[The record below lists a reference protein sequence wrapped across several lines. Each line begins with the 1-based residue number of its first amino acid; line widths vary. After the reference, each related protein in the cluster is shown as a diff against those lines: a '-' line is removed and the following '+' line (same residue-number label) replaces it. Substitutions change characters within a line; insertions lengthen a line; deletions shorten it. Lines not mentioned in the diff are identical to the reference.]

1 MTGDNRRRIDNWL
14 TFTRAFIASEI
25 MSNTTT
31 LAITSPL
38 SDRLLAMNESAT
50 IAMAKKGRELS
61 AKGVDVINLSFG
73 EPDFQTPQ
81 YIKDAAKKAL
91 DDGYTFYTPVPGI
104 LELRQAICD
113 KLKRDNQLDFYP
125 NQIVVST
132 GAKQA
137 LANVILS
144 LVNPGDEVIVFAPYW
159 VSYEEMVKLAEGVPV
174 PLVGTRENDYK
185 ATAAQLEAAI
195 TPRTKLIMYS
205 SPCNPTG
212 AVFSRDELGA
222 IAEVLA
228 RHPRVYALA
237 DEIYEYIN
245 FVGEHVSLAQ
255 FPAVAERV
263 ITVNGFSKGYAMT
276 GWRLGY
282 LAARQDIATA
292 CDKMQGQITSGT
304 CSITQ
309 HAGVAALA
317 GGRASADE
325 MAAAYHRRRDL
336 VLELVKDIPGLDTP
350 TPSGA
355 FYIFPE
361 VSAFFGRTAP
371 DGSTIRN
378 SSDLAL
384 FILNDAHVSSVSG
397 EAFGAPEC
405 LRFSTAAADDKLVE
419 AFRRIKASLTK
430 LC

>member
-1 MTGDNRRRIDNWL
+1 MLNTVTL
-14 TFTRAFIASEI
+14 TSA
-25 MSNTTT
+25 
-31 LAITSPL
+31 SPL

-50 IAMAKKGRELS
+50 IAMAKKARELA
-61 AKGVDVINLSFG
+61 AKGFDVINLSFG

-91 DDGYTFYTPVPGI
+91 DDGHTFYTPVPGI

-113 KLKRDNQLDFYP
+113 KFKRDNQLDFLP

-137 LANVILS
+137 LVNTLFS

-174 PLVGTRENDYK
+174 ILVGTLENDYK
-185 ATAAQLEAAI
+185 VTAAQLEAAI
-195 TPRTKLIMYS
+195 TPRTKVIMYS

-212 AVFSRDELGA
+212 SVFSHEELGE
-222 IAEVLA
+222 IAAVMA
-228 RHPRVYALA
+228 RHPQVFALA

-245 FVGEHVSLAQ
+245 FVGEHASLAQ
-255 FPAVAERV
+255 FAEVKDRV

-282 LAARQDIATA
+282 MAARADIAAA
-292 CDKMQGQITSGT
+292 CEKMQGQVTSGA
-304 CSITQ
+304 CSIAQ
-309 HAGVAALA
+309 WAGAAALR

-325 MAAAYHRRRDL
+325 MVTAYHRRRDL
-336 VLELVKDIPGLDTP
+336 VLDIAKDIPGFNTP

-361 VSAFFGRTAP
+361 VSAYFGRTAP
-371 DGSTIRN
+371 DGSNIRN

-384 FILNDAHVSSVSG
+384 FLLNDALVSAVSG
-397 EAFGAPEC
+397 ESFGAPQC
-405 LRFSTAAADDKLVE
+405 MRFSTAAADEKLVE
-419 AFRRIKASLTK
+419 AFRRIKVSLAK
-430 LC
+430 LA

>member
-1 MTGDNRRRIDNWL
+1 MP
-14 TFTRAFIASEI
+14 
-25 MSNTTT
+25 NTTT
-31 LAITSPL
+31 LAPTSPF
-38 SDRLLAMNESAT
+38 SDRLLVMQESAT
-50 IAMAKKGRELS
+50 IAMAKKARELM
-61 AKGVDVINLSFG
+61 AKGFDVINLSFG

-81 YIKDAAKKAL
+81 YIKDAAKQAL

-104 LELRQAICD
+104 PELRQAICD
-113 KLKRDNQLDFYP
+113 KFKRDNQLDFLP

-137 LANVILS
+137 LANVVLS

-159 VSYEEMVKLAEGVPV
+159 VSYEEMVKLSEGTPV
-174 PLVGTRENDYK
+174 TLVGSLENDYK
-185 ATAAQLEAAI
+185 VTAAQLEAAI

-212 AVFSRDELGA
+212 SVFSRAELGE
-222 IAEVLA
+222 IAAVLT
-228 RHPRVYALA
+228 RHPQVYALA

-245 FVGEHVSLAQ
+245 FVGEHASLAN
-255 FPAVAERV
+255 FAEIKDRV

-282 LAARQDIATA
+282 LAARQDIASA
-292 CDKMQGQITSGT
+292 CEKMQSQITSGS

-309 HAGVAALA
+309 RAGLAALR

-325 MAAAYHRRRDL
+325 MVAAYRRRRDL
-336 VLELVKDIPGLDTP
+336 VLEIVKDIPDFNTP

-361 VSAFFGRTAP
+361 VSAYFGRTAP
-371 DGSTIRN
+371 DGSTIQN

-384 FILNDAHVSSVSG
+384 FLLNDALVSAVSG
-397 EAFGAPEC
+397 DAFGAPEC
-405 LRFSTAAADDKLVE
+405 IRFSTAAADDKLVE
-419 AFRRIKASLTK
+419 AFKRIKTSLAK
-430 LC
+430 L

>member
-1 MTGDNRRRIDNWL
+1 MP
-14 TFTRAFIASEI
+14 
-25 MSNTTT
+25 NTTT
-31 LAITSPL
+31 LAPTSPF
-38 SDRLLAMNESAT
+38 SDRLLVMQESAT
-50 IAMAKKGRELS
+50 IAMAKKARELM
-61 AKGVDVINLSFG
+61 AKGFDIINLSFG

-81 YIKDAAKKAL
+81 YIKDAAKQAL

-104 LELRQAICD
+104 PELRQAICD
-113 KLKRDNQLDFYP
+113 KFKRDNQLDFLP

-137 LANVILS
+137 LANVVLS

-159 VSYEEMVKLAEGVPV
+159 VSYEEMVKLAEGTPV
-174 PLVGTRENDYK
+174 TLVGSLENDYK
-185 ATAAQLEAAI
+185 VTAAQLEAAI

-212 AVFSRDELGA
+212 SVFSRAELGE
-222 IAEVLA
+222 IAAVLA
-228 RHPRVYALA
+228 RHPQVYALA

-245 FVGEHVSLAQ
+245 FVGEHASLAN
-255 FPAVAERV
+255 FAEIKDRV

-282 LAARQDIATA
+282 LAARQDIASA
-292 CDKMQGQITSGT
+292 CEKMQSQITSGS

-309 HAGVAALA
+309 RAGLAALR

-325 MAAAYHRRRDL
+325 MVAAYRRRRDL
-336 VLELVKDIPGLDTP
+336 VLEIVKDIPDFNTP

-361 VSAFFGRTAP
+361 VSAYFGRTAP
-371 DGSTIRN
+371 DGSTIQN

-384 FILNDAHVSSVSG
+384 FLLNDALVSAVSG
-397 EAFGAPEC
+397 DAFGAPEC
-405 LRFSTAAADDKLVE
+405 IRFSTAAADDKLVE
-419 AFRRIKASLTK
+419 AFKRIKTSLAK
-430 LC
+430 L

>member
-1 MTGDNRRRIDNWL
+1 MDGVLIRP
-14 TFTRAFIASEI
+14 TFTVHLKFCEILRI
-25 MSNTTT
+25 MSELTT
-31 LAITSPL
+31 LAAVSPL
-38 SDRLLAMNESAT
+38 SNRVLNMSESAT
-50 IAMAKKGRELS
+50 IAMAKKGRELA

-104 LELRQAICD
+104 PELRQAICD
-113 KLKRDNQLDFYP
+113 KFKRDNQLDFQP
-125 NQIVVST
+125 SQIVVST

-137 LANVILS
+137 LANAILS
-144 LVNPGDEVIVFAPYW
+144 LVNPGDEVIVFSPYW
-159 VSYEEMVKLAEGVPV
+159 VSYEEMVKLAGGVPV
-174 PLVGTRENDYK
+174 ALLGTRENDYK
-185 ATAAQLEAAI
+185 VTAAQLEAAI

-212 AVFSRDELGA
+212 AVFSRADLGA
-222 IAEVLA
+222 IADVLA
-228 RHPRVYALA
+228 RHPQVYALA

-255 FPAVAERV
+255 FEAIAERV

-309 HAGVAALA
+309 RAGVAALA
-317 GGRASADE
+317 GGRTSSDE
-325 MAAAYHRRRDL
+325 MAAAYRRRRDL

-361 VSAFFGRTAP
+361 VAAYFGRTAP
-371 DGSTIRN
+371 DGSSIRN

-419 AFRRIKASLTK
+419 AFRRIKASLAK
-430 LC
+430 LT

>member
-1 MTGDNRRRIDNWL
+1 
-14 TFTRAFIASEI
+14 
-25 MSNTTT
+25 MSDTVTPV
-31 LAITSPL
+31 LVSPL

-50 IAMAKKGRELS
+50 IAMAKKGRELA

-104 LELRQAICD
+104 PELRQAICD
-113 KLKRDNQLDFYP
+113 KLKRDNQLDFLP

-137 LANVILS
+137 RANAILS
-144 LVNPGDEVIVFAPYW
+144 LVNPGDEVIVFSPYW

-205 SPCNPTG
+205 TPCNPTG

-228 RHPRVYALA
+228 RHPQVYALA

-309 HAGVAALA
+309 RAGVAALA
-317 GGRASADE
+317 GGRASSDE
-325 MAAAYHRRRDL
+325 MAAAYRRRRDL

-361 VSAFFGRTAP
+361 VSAYFGRTAP

-405 LRFSTAAADDKLVE
+405 LRFSTAAADEKLVE
-419 AFRRIKASLTK
+419 AFRRIKASLARLK
-430 LC
+430 

>member
-1 MTGDNRRRIDNWL
+1 MPNTA
-14 TFTRAFIASEI
+14 TFS
-25 MSNTTT
+25 SV
-31 LAITSPL
+31 SPL

-50 IAMAKKGRELS
+50 IAMAKKARELA
-61 AKGVDVINLSFG
+61 AKGFDVINLSFG

-91 DDGYTFYTPVPGI
+91 DDGHTFYTPVPGI

-113 KLKRDNQLDFYP
+113 KFKRDNQLDFLP

-137 LANVILS
+137 LVNTLFS

-174 PLVGTRENDYK
+174 ILVGTLENDYK
-185 ATAAQLEAAI
+185 VTAAQLEAAI
-195 TPRTKLIMYS
+195 TPRTKVIMYS

-212 AVFSRDELGA
+212 SVFSHEELGE
-222 IAEVLA
+222 IAAVMA
-228 RHPRVYALA
+228 RHPQVFALA

-245 FVGEHVSLAQ
+245 FVGEHASLAQ
-255 FPAVAERV
+255 FAEVKDRV

-282 LAARQDIATA
+282 MAARADIAAA
-292 CDKMQGQITSGT
+292 CEKMQGQVTSGA
-304 CSITQ
+304 CSIAQ
-309 HAGVAALA
+309 WAGAAALR

-325 MAAAYHRRRDL
+325 MVAAYHRRRDL
-336 VLELVKDIPGLDTP
+336 VLAIAKDIPGFNTP

-355 FYIFPE
+355 CYLFPE
-361 VSAFFGRTAP
+361 VSAYFGRTAP

-384 FILNDAHVSSVSG
+384 FLLNDALVSAVSG
-397 EAFGAPEC
+397 ESFGAPQC
-405 LRFSTAAADDKLVE
+405 MRFSTAAADEKLVE
-419 AFRRIKASLTK
+419 AFRRIKVSLAK
-430 LC
+430 LA

>member
-1 MTGDNRRRIDNWL
+1 MAGSATL
-14 TFTRAFIASEI
+14 TSV
-25 MSNTTT
+25 
-31 LAITSPL
+31 SPL
-38 SDRLLAMNESAT
+38 SDRLKAMNESAT
-50 IAMAKKGRELS
+50 IAMAKKAREL
-61 AKGVDVINLSFG
+61 AAQGVDVINLSFG
-73 EPDFQTPQ
+73 EPDFQTPA
-81 YIKDAAKKAL
+81 YIKDAAKQAL
-91 DDGYTFYTPVPGI
+91 DAGHTFYTPVSGI
-104 LELRQAICD
+104 PELRQAICD
-113 KLKRDNQLDFYP
+113 KFKRDNRLDFAP

-174 PLVGTRENDYK
+174 PLVGTVANDYK

-195 TPRTKLIMYS
+195 TDRTKLIMYS

-212 AVFSRDELGA
+212 AVFSREELGE
-222 IAEVLA
+222 IAAVLA
-228 RHPRVYALA
+228 RHPHVYALA

-245 FVGEHVSLAQ
+245 FVGEHASLAE
-255 FPAVAERV
+255 FAEVKDRV

-282 LAARQDIATA
+282 LAARADIATA
-292 CDKMQGQITSGT
+292 CDKMQGQVTSGT
-304 CSITQ
+304 CSIAQ
-309 HAGVAALA
+309 WAGLTALR

-325 MAAAYHRRRDL
+325 MAAAYRRRRDL
-336 VLELVKDIPGLDTP
+336 VLSVVRGIPGLNTP

-371 DGSTIRN
+371 DGSTIRDA
-378 SSDLAL
+378 SDLAL
-384 FILNDAHVSSVSG
+384 YLLNDAHVAAVSG

-405 LRFSTAAADDKLVE
+405 IRFSTAAADEKLVE
-419 AFRRIKASLTK
+419 AFERIKASLAK
-430 LC
+430 L

>member
-1 MTGDNRRRIDNWL
+1 MPNTA
-14 TFTRAFIASEI
+14 TFS
-25 MSNTTT
+25 SV
-31 LAITSPL
+31 SPL

-50 IAMAKKGRELS
+50 IAMAKKARELA
-61 AKGVDVINLSFG
+61 AKGFDVINLSFG

-91 DDGYTFYTPVPGI
+91 DDGHTFYTPVPGI

-113 KLKRDNQLDFYP
+113 KFKRDNQLDFLP

-137 LANVILS
+137 LVNTLFS

-159 VSYEEMVKLAEGVPV
+159 VSYEEMVKLAEGIPV
-174 PLVGTRENDYK
+174 ILVGTLENDYK
-185 ATAAQLEAAI
+185 VTAAQLEAAI
-195 TPRTKLIMYS
+195 TPRTKVIMYS

-212 AVFSRDELGA
+212 SVFSHEELGE
-222 IAEVLA
+222 IAAVMA
-228 RHPRVYALA
+228 RHPQVFALA

-245 FVGEHVSLAQ
+245 FVGEHASLAQ
-255 FPAVAERV
+255 FAEVKDRV

-282 LAARQDIATA
+282 MAARADIAAA
-292 CDKMQGQITSGT
+292 CEKMQGQVTSGA
-304 CSITQ
+304 CSIAQ
-309 HAGVAALA
+309 WAGAAALR

-325 MAAAYHRRRDL
+325 MVAAYHRRRDL
-336 VLELVKDIPGLDTP
+336 VLAIAKDIPGFNTP

-361 VSAFFGRTAP
+361 VSAYFGRTAP

-384 FILNDAHVSSVSG
+384 FLLNDALVSAVSG
-397 EAFGAPEC
+397 ESFGAPQC
-405 LRFSTAAADDKLVE
+405 MRFSTAAADEKLVE
-419 AFRRIKASLTK
+419 AFRRIKVSLAK
-430 LC
+430 LA

>member
-1 MTGDNRRRIDNWL
+1 MADT
-14 TFTRAFIASEI
+14 A
-25 MSNTTT
+25 T
-31 LAITSPL
+31 LPAASPL
-38 SDRLLAMNESAT
+38 SDRLLEMQESAT
-50 IAMAKKGRELS
+50 IAMAKKGREMAAL
-61 AKGVDVINLSFG
+61 GIDVINLSFG

-104 LELRQAICD
+104 PELRQAICD
-113 KLKRDNQLDFYP
+113 KLRRDNGLDFQP
-125 NQIVVST
+125 SQIVVST

-137 LANVILS
+137 LANAILS

-159 VSYEEMVKLAEGVPV
+159 VSYLEMVKLAGGVAV
-174 PLVGTRENDYK
+174 PLAGTLENDYK

-195 TPRTKLIMYS
+195 TPRTKLLMYS

-212 AVFSRDELGA
+212 AVFGRAELAA

-228 RHPRVYALA
+228 RHPQVYVLA

-255 FPAVAERV
+255 FGAVADRV

-304 CSITQ
+304 CSIAQ
-309 HAGVAALA
+309 RAGVAALA
-317 GGRASADE
+317 GGRASSDE
-325 MAAAYHRRRDL
+325 MAAAYRRRRDL
-336 VLELVKDIPGLDTP
+336 VLALVQDIPGLNTP

-378 SSDLAL
+378 STDLAL
-384 FILNDAHVSSVSG
+384 FILNDAHVSAVSG

-405 LRFSTAAADDKLVE
+405 LRFSTAAADEQLSE
-419 AFRRIKASLTK
+419 AFRRIKASLAK
-430 LC
+430 LT

>member
-1 MTGDNRRRIDNWL
+1 
-14 TFTRAFIASEI
+14 
-25 MSNTTT
+25 MSDTAT
-31 LAITSPL
+31 LAAVSPL

-50 IAMAKKGRELS
+50 IAMAKKGRELA
-61 AKGVDVINLSFG
+61 AKGFDVINLSFG

-81 YIKDAAKKAL
+81 YIKDAAKQAL

-104 LELRQAICD
+104 PELRQAICV
-113 KLKRDNQLDFYP
+113 KFKRDNNLDFLP

-137 LANVILS
+137 LANAVLS
-144 LVNPGDEVIVFAPYW
+144 LVNPGEEVIVFSPYW

-174 PLVGTRENDYK
+174 PLVGTLENNYK
-185 ATAAQLEAAI
+185 ATASQLEAAI

-212 AVFSRDELGA
+212 AVFSREELGA

-228 RHPRVYALA
+228 RHPQVYALA

-245 FVGEHVSLAQ
+245 FVGEHASLAN
-255 FPAVAERV
+255 FDEIKDRV

-282 LAARQDIATA
+282 LAARADIAAA
-292 CDKMQGQITSGT
+292 CEKMQGQVTSGT
-304 CSITQ
+304 CSIAQ
-309 HAGVAALA
+309 RAGVAALA
-317 GGRASADE
+317 GGRASSDA
-325 MAAAYHRRRDL
+325 MAAAYRRRRDL
-336 VLELVKDIPGLDTP
+336 VLEAVKDIPGLNTP

-355 FYIFPE
+355 FYIFPV

-371 DGSTIRN
+371 DGSTIRD

-384 FILNDAHVSSVSG
+384 FLLNDAYVSSVSG

-405 LRFSTAAADDKLVE
+405 LRFSTAAADEKLVE
-419 AFRRIKASLTK
+419 AFRRIKVSLAK
-430 LC
+430 L

>member
-1 MTGDNRRRIDNWL
+1 MSDTATL
-14 TFTRAFIASEI
+14 TAV
-25 MSNTTT
+25 
-31 LAITSPL
+31 SPL
-38 SDRLLAMNESAT
+38 SDRLLVMQESAT
-50 IAMAKKGRELS
+50 IAMAKKGREL
-61 AKGVDVINLSFG
+61 AAQGVDVINLSFG

-91 DDGYTFYTPVPGI
+91 DDGFTFYTPVPGI
-104 LELRQAICD
+104 PELRQAICE
-113 KLKRDNQLDFYP
+113 KLKRDNGLDFQP
-125 NQIVVST
+125 SQIVVST

-137 LANVILS
+137 LANAVLS

-159 VSYEEMVKLAEGVPV
+159 VSYLEMVKLAEGVPV
-174 PLVGTRENDYK
+174 PLAGALENDYK

-195 TPRTKLIMYS
+195 TPRTKLLMYS

-212 AVFSRDELGA
+212 AVFSRAELAA

-228 RHPRVYALA
+228 RHPQVYVLA

-255 FPAVAERV
+255 FEAVADRV

-304 CSITQ
+304 CSIAQ
-309 HAGVAALA
+309 RAGVAALA
-317 GGRASADE
+317 GGRASSDA
-325 MAAAYHRRRDL
+325 MAAAYRRRRDL
-336 VLELVKDIPGLDTP
+336 VLALVQDIPGLNTP

-361 VSAFFGRTAP
+361 VSVFFGRTAP

-378 SSDLAL
+378 STDLAL
-384 FILNDAHVSSVSG
+384 FILNDAHVSAVSG

-405 LRFSTAAADDKLVE
+405 LRFSTAAADEKLTEAFQRIKQSLAKLV
-419 AFRRIKASLTK
+419 
-430 LC
+430 